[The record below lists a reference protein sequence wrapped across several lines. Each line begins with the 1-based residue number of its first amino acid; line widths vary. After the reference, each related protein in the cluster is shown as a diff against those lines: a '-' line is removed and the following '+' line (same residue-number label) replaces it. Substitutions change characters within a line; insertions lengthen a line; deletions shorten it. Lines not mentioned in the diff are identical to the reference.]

1 MTTRDDALQALED
14 RDWSGAQV
22 EQEPRPASVV
32 HGVRLS
38 PEKSDRLVAEATRR
52 GITPSALLRE
62 IVDKALDDE
71 RAEDDLVVLRRAD
84 LLRAIDT
91 IAQRAA

>member
-1 MTTRDDALQALED
+1 MTRRDDALRALD
-14 RDWSGAQV
+14 SRDWTGAEV
-22 EQEPRPASVV
+22 EQGPRPASIV

-38 PEKSDRLVAEATRR
+38 PETSDKLLAEADRR

-62 IVDKALDDE
+62 IVDKALDE
-71 RAEDDLVVLRRAD
+71 RGDDDLVVLRRAD